1 MVSQNKKVFIKPD
14 NCKAV
19 KMHGMVKTPKVDN
32 PVCGIT
38 GGSNTAVEN
47 LSILVKKILYVVP
60 EQLTSEIKDTNDIF
74 DVIDSINVSVLT

>member
-1 MVSQNKKVFIKPD
+1 MFIRPD
-14 NCKAV
+14 NCKAS

-32 PVCGIT
+32 PVFGVT

-60 EQLTSEIKDTNDIF
+60 EQLTSETKDTKDIF
-74 DVIDSINVSVLT
+74 DIIDSINVSVLT